1 MYKKAQLMLFAS
13 DKNNMIKILLK
24 SFLGLTLSIALLGC
38 DNQPSSSDV
47 NAEKIIHAA
56 NHSLIQI
63 ETNHGLIWVELFNDT
78 TPKTVANFITYV
90 NGDFYDNTI
99 VHQVS
104 SDFIIQAG
112 LYDQHYQTKP
122 THNAISNEAAQG
134 PKHTRGTIAMMRG
147 NHPDSA
153 TSEFF
158 INLKDNALF
167 DIRNGYA
174 VFGKVIRGMEIL
186 DKISNVATCKRGPFY
201 EDAPC
206 EPVIIQK
213 VIAMS

>member
-1 MYKKAQLMLFAS
+1 MFFVS

-38 DNQPSSSDV
+38 DNQPSSDT

-56 NHSLIQI
+56 NHSVIQI
-63 ETNHGLIWVELFNDT
+63 ETNYGLIWVELFQDK

-90 NGDFYDNTI
+90 KNDFYNNTL

-104 SDFIIQAG
+104 PGFIIQAG
-112 LYDQHYQTKP
+112 SYDQQYQIKP

-134 PKHTRGTIAMMRG
+134 LKHTRGTIAMMRG
-147 NHPDSA
+147 HHPDSA

-158 INLKDNALF
+158 INLKDNELF

-186 DKISNVATCKRGPFY
+186 DKISNVSTCKRGPFY

-206 EPVIIQK
+206 EPIIIQQ
-213 VIAMS
+213 VIEMS